1 MINTIE
7 DMSTLTAVPEKTF
20 DKICSTAIYSICQN
34 ILEDRLNEAEIDK
47 IYDFDIGIGIL
58 YIKYDSEKDEVKFKF
73 KPSTAFKDRLM
84 LTYKDNA
91 NLMRNLLSK
100 NLGQKLLEVY
110 KDLC

>member
-1 MINTIE
+1 
-7 DMSTLTAVPEKTF
+7 MSTLTSIPEKTF
-20 DKICSTAIYSICQN
+20 DKLCSTVIYAICQN
-34 ILEDRLNEAEIDK
+34 ILEDRLQEDDINDINK

-58 YIKYDSEKDEVKFKF
+58 YIKYDSENDEIKFKF
-73 KPSTAFKDRLM
+73 KPSNSFKDRINM
-84 LTYKDNA
+84 TYRDNA